1 MDGDDRPYTATDMAA
16 LGDELVAASEEIR
29 GLDCP
34 GNINADVPAMVLT
47 DLAAMAVRQWT
58 GEYRHVERTELLC
71 IMCGSLAYMFDW
83 FTSDADD
90 AELKRLCALTRALD
104 ALTEEHLRPRV
115 GKVPGM
121 RPEAMH

>member
-1 MDGDDRPYTATDMAA
+1 MDGDDMPYTATDMAA
-16 LGDELVAASEEIR
+16 LGDGLVAASEEIR

-34 GNINADVPAMVLT
+34 GNINADIPAMVLT

-58 GEYRHVERTELLC
+58 GEFRHMERSELLS
-71 IMCGSLAYMFDW
+71 IMCWSLAYMFDW

-90 AELKRLCALTRALD
+90 AELERLSALTRALD
-104 ALTEEHLRPRV
+104 ALTDEDLRPRV
-115 GKVPGM
+115 GKVPRM